1 VEDEGFMGAIAT
13 YRGLL
18 SNRPLVRLLAGEFVS
33 GIGDWLYLVALL
45 VIVYRESDGDPVLLG
60 IIGGARIIP
69 YIVLSVPAGMVAD
82 RFDRKMIL
90 LSTDIVRGVIMVVL
104 ALLVMADGPL
114 LLIVG
119 LAIFATCFSSF
130 FHPAI
135 GAYMPMLARNERE
148 LGPANSAFATLGEI
162 SFILGPAVSGIIIAT
177 ADLEWAFIINAV
189 TFGFVA
195 LMLLGLPSGRPGETP
210 GADLARRQAEAGEP
224 VAAPVADPT
233 GVLASTGEA
242 ESAATTTGSPGAGD
256 EPAAKERPE
265 KVPLMTALRPVM
277 RPFAGLVVLDLV
289 AGFMFGGISVLTV
302 ILAVGRL
309 GEPEAATGFLNA
321 AIGVGGVIGAVASG
335 AIVLRA
341 NLAPPLFVG
350 AAVLGVGFLILAV
363 AEVLSLSLVSMAVIA
378 GGALLAG
385 VVGETVFQ
393 RVVPD
398 SIRGRALGIWM
409 TLSTLMYAAGAFLT
423 PILVTELGFW
433 VLAVGGFAIIAAGVV
448 AVVLV
453 GPDLRRAPDAGVET
467 LRRVSRLP
475 LFAGVPPAALEATA
489 NRLIQVPV
497 TAGEVV
503 IRQGEPADRFF
514 IIESG
519 QFAVDQHDAATGE
532 TRRLRVMGP
541 DDVFGELGLM
551 HHAPRSATI
560 TAETDGHL
568 LALEGTDFLEL
579 LNVGPSL
586 SGRLLERYGGAS
598 VAPPT

>member
-1 VEDEGFMGAIAT
+1 MGAIAT

-90 LSTDIVRGVIMVVL
+90 LFTDIVRGAIMVVL
-104 ALLVMADGPL
+104 AVLVMADGPL
-114 LLIVG
+114 LAIVG

-130 FHPAI
+130 FQPAI

-162 SFILGPAVSGIIIAT
+162 AFILGPAVSGIIIAT

-224 VAAPVADPT
+224 VAPPVADPT
-233 GVLASTGEA
+233 GDLASTGEA
-242 ESAATTTGSPGAGD
+242 ESAATTTASPVAAN
-256 EPAAKERPE
+256 EPAARKERPE

-277 RPFAGLVVLDLV
+277 RPFAGLVALDLV

-309 GEPEAATGFLNA
+309 GEPESATGFLNA
-321 AIGVGGVIGAVASG
+321 AIGVGGVIGAVGSS

-350 AAVLGVGFLILAV
+350 AAVLGVGFLILA
-363 AEVLSLSLVSMAVIA
+363 AATFLSLSLVAMAVIA
-378 GGALLAG
+378 AGALLAG
-385 VVGETVFQ
+385 VVGQTVFQ
-393 RVVPD
+393 RVIPD

-423 PILVTELGFW
+423 PIIVTEIGFW
-433 VLAVGGFAIIAAGVV
+433 TLAVGGFAIIAAGVV

-453 GPDLRRAPDAGVET
+453 GPDLRRAPDASIDT

-568 LALEGTDFLEL
+568 LALEGANFLEL

>member
-1 VEDEGFMGAIAT
+1 MGAIAT

-393 RVVPD
+393 RVIPD